1 MMSIEVRALGI
12 VVIVM
17 MAGLAIRLL
26 NERERLSRNL
36 EDTPRSDIKM
46 ENENPRVEK
55 KA

>member
-36 EDTPRSDIKM
+36 EDTPRSDK
-46 ENENPRVEK
+46 RS
-55 KA
+55 